1 MIREW
6 FSLLSRNFCTVLLK
20 SFQNTEIPV
29 QSVVSLIN
37 LYASSTF
44 LVVLSFDR
52 YLCLVY
58 PVRSR
63 YYRTMKNAV
72 VGQVLCWVAVLAI
85 CIIQIQ
91 FRQLIIRMKVPGM
104 IPQVSHSEWAIFYR
118 TPFDLQ
124 PTLNALLKS

>member
-1 MIREW
+1 MQKLN
-6 FSLLSRNFCTVLLK
+6 S
-20 SFQNTEIPV
+20 NTEILV

-72 VGQVLCWVAVLAI
+72 VGQVLCWIAVLAI

-91 FRQLIIRMKVPGM
+91 FRQLIIRMKVPG
-104 IPQVSHSEWAIFYR
+104 I
-118 TPFDLQ
+118 
-124 PTLNALLKS
+124 